1 MALAGL
7 STLGVTFGYGV
18 EASATPGT
26 KPATFTQ
33 LTRINQIGAI
43 SLENQQIDASALEDL
58 VTKNIAGRADTPGNV
73 GVTINLTDATK
84 TEWETLINTYKELTN
99 GCQMWFEIIIPNMT
113 ESYFFIAQPPQ
124 EIPSPE
130 MGQNELLT
138 VEITLTIV
146 DVKAFDTKV
155 SFS

>member
-7 STLGVTFGYGV
+7 STLGVTFGYGS
-18 EASATPGT
+18 ETTAGT

-84 TEWETLINTYKELTN
+84 TEWENLIDAYKELT
-99 GCQMWFEIIIPNMT
+99 GGKQMWFEIIIPNMT
-113 ESYFFIAQPPQ
+113 ESYYFIAQPPQ

-146 DVKAFDTKV
+146 DVKAFDTKIA
-155 SFS
+155 FT

>member
-7 STLGVTFGYGV
+7 STLGVTFGYGS
-18 EASATPGT
+18 ETTAGE
-26 KPATFTQ
+26 KPAAFSQ

-73 GVTINLTDATK
+73 GVTINLTDETK
-84 TEWETLINTYKELTN
+84 AEWEALITAYKALT
-99 GCQMWFEIIIPNMT
+99 GGKQMWFEIIIPNMT

-130 MGQNELLT
+130 FGQNELLT

-146 DVKAFDTKV
+146 DVKAFDAKV
-155 SFS
+155 AFT